1 MSVAVGIAHGL
12 AFIHK
17 ELYTEGI
24 AHGNLKSSNVLM
36 DKNMDPCISEYGL
49 MVVNSEPL
57 LSTSQDNGSMDHGT
71 DVPDYPFK
79 ADMYNFGVILLE
91 LLTGKL
97 VQNDGLDLTT
107 WVHSVVREEWTAE
120 VFDKVLFAEGASE
133 ERMVNL
139 LQVALKC
146 INPSPEARKINTACL
161 HQISICPYPRTSI
174 YTPSSPSGSHMG
186 WASNGAFFGLDSARL
201 VKKEIQNTQ
210 EFFKE
215 RNKDIDIPSYLFH
228 ELL

>member
-1 MSVAVGIAHGL
+1 
-12 AFIHK
+12 
-17 ELYTEGI
+17 
-24 AHGNLKSSNVLM
+24 M

-49 MVVNSEPL
+49 MVVNSKPL
-57 LSTSQDNGSMDHGT
+57 LSTSQDNGSMDHSRG
-71 DVPDYPFK
+71 VPDYPFK

-146 INPSPEARKINTACL
+146 INPSPEAALTYAGNARDPLHHKKPCHMLCILQSSQWWHTWTISTNQQLCL
-161 HQISICPYPRTSI
+161 
-174 YTPSSPSGSHMG
+174 SHC
-186 WASNGAFFGLDSARL
+186 
-201 VKKEIQNTQ
+201 
-210 EFFKE
+210 
-215 RNKDIDIPSYLFH
+215 
-228 ELL
+228 